1 MKKFALATATALTL
15 AMGANVAFAQT
26 SQAPMTLAAGEMTK
40 AKESTSDTW
49 ITTKVKADLL
59 TEKGIPGSDIK
70 VETNKGVVSLSSDVA
85 ISDSQKATAVAITKK
100 IKGVKAVSADGLLA
114 GGAVKADNID
124 KAKEG
129 TSDTWITTK
138 VKADLVTEKGIPGTD
153 INVETNKGVVSLS
166 STAAVTEAQ
175 KTTAVNITKKIKGVT
190 AVSADGLLAGGAVK
204 ADNIDKAKEGTTD
217 TWITTKVKADLVTEK
232 GIPGTDIKVE
242 TNKGVVSLSSTVA
255 VTDAQKEM
263 AVAITKKIKGVKA
276 VSADGL
282 KAE

>member
-1 MKKFALATATALTL
+1 MKKFALATATATALTL
-15 AMGANVAFAQT
+15 AMANVAFAQT
-26 SQAPMTLAAGEMTK
+26 AQAPMTLAAGEMTK

-85 ISDSQKATAVAITKK
+85 VSDSQKATAVA
-100 IKGVKAVSADGLLA
+100 
-114 GGAVKADNID
+114 
-124 KAKEG
+124 
-129 TSDTWITTK
+129 
-138 VKADLVTEKGIPGTD
+138 
-153 INVETNKGVVSLS
+153 
-166 STAAVTEAQ
+166 
-175 KTTAVNITKKIKGVT
+175 ITKKIKGVT
-190 AVSADGLLAGGAVK
+190 AVSADGLLAGGATK
-204 ADNIDKAKEGTTD
+204 ADGIDKTKGAAHDAKETTSD

-242 TNKGVVSLSSTVA
+242 TNKGVVSLSSPTA
-255 VTDAQKEM
+255 VTASQKET